1 MGVLDLE
8 VVANHDEVA
17 ARHGAKAGRQAQG
30 GGAEHTMSAG
40 CRNDAI
46 NGGGK

>member
-1 MGVLDLE
+1 MDILDLK

-17 ARHGAKAGRQAQG
+17 ARHGAKGGEAGAGR
-30 GGAEHTMSAG
+30 AEHTMKVAY
-40 CRNDAI
+40 RNDAI

>member
-1 MGVLDLE
+1 MDVLDLK

-17 ARHGAKAGRQAQG
+17 ARHGAEGGEAGAGR
-30 GGAEHTMSAG
+30 AEHTMSAG
-40 CRNDAI
+40 YRNDAI